1 MKEWSQ
7 QERGNSM
14 SLLFQALIITIF
26 VYFEQQV
33 ISTMTIGSNP
43 PILGGVFVGLVM
55 GNVELG
61 LYIGT
66 LLTLM
71 SLGMYTFGGAAIP
84 NYFLGSVL
92 GTAVAI
98 VMVNANAALAV
109 SEAMNIAITTV
120 AIPASMVG
128 IAMGQ
133 LSTMICTALV
143 QLMAKEAKE
152 GNSKKY
158 NILFWVN
165 TMLTNGPHVAIPVFV
180 GILFSSQL
188 AGLINL
194 IPTIFLDIFNL
205 AGGLLPVMGF
215 ALLLSMMDIKKF
227 WSFLIIGY
235 FMISYTNTTVIGLS
249 ILSAGIIGIYL
260 WVNKNKTSEGV
271 TLDEID

>member
-1 MKEWSQ
+1 
-7 QERGNSM
+7 M
-14 SLLFQALIITIF
+14 SLLFQAVVITIF
-26 VYFEQQV
+26 VYVEQQL

-43 PILGGVFVGLVM
+43 PILGGVFVGLIM

-98 VMVNANAALAV
+98 VMVNTNSALSA

-120 AIPASMVG
+120 AIPASMIG

-133 LSTMICTALV
+133 LSTMICTAIV
-143 QLMAKEAKE
+143 QVMAKAANK

-158 NILFWVN
+158 NTLFWIN
-165 TMLTNGPHVAIPVFV
+165 TMLTNGPHVAIPVFI

-194 IPTIFLDIFNL
+194 IPPIFLDIFNL

-227 WSFLIIGY
+227 WPFLIIGY
-235 FMISYTNTTVIGLS
+235 FMISYTNTTIIGLS
-249 ILSAGIIGIYL
+249 ILSAGIVGVYL
-260 WVNKNKTSEGV
+260 WVSKKNDSAEV